1 MDDEATVNF
10 MFFKWTDYT
19 YKDDELVDSWLDE
32 DAVSLTG
39 LEDGWR
45 AFYDYWANE
54 LKYGY
59 WCKTVHCGNDPI
71 AIIFFDYN
79 TEIDSYHI
87 SEFVVRP
94 EYRGKGYGTKIINE
108 LLNCSEDIFGQR
120 IEQSNAVIFKGNV
133 ASRKAFMNAGF
144 ILDGTDEDGSTEYYY
159 RGAKSVE

>member
-1 MDDEATVNF
+1 MI
-10 MFFKWTDYT
+10 FKWIDYT
-19 YKDDELVDSWLDE
+19 YKDDVLIDSWLDE
-32 DAVSLTG
+32 EAVRLTG

-54 LKYGY
+54 LKDGY
-59 WCKTVHCGNDPI
+59 WCKVVYFDDTPI

-79 TEIDSYHI
+79 PEIDSYHI

-94 EYRGKGYGTKIINE
+94 EYRGKGYGTKILNE
-108 LLNCSEDIFGQR
+108 LLDCSEDIFGHK
-120 IEQSNAVIFKGNV
+120 IEHSNAVIFRDNV

-144 ILDGTDEDGSTEYYY
+144 ILVGTDEDGNTEYYY